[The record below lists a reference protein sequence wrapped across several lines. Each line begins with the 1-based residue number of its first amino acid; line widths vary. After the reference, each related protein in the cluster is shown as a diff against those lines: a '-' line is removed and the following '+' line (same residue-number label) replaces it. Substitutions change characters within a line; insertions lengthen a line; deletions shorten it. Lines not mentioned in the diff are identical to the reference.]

1 TVAASELTSF
11 ASRVWGGLQSAVGA
25 SKTTRTDDKHRN
37 SRTFKENGSGDGADR
52 SLKVLAEFV
61 ERITEKGVDGIVK
74 EYRRLDNFYDT
85 TATYEAFR
93 ANMVKNR
100 YSDVVC
106 TDSTRVKLKL
116 GEKEYGDYIHANFVN
131 SPLLTTK
138 FICTQGPLQSTIH
151 DFWRMIFQE
160 RIENVLMLCKQK
172 TKKNLCN
179 CRPCEDGRPKCSV
192 YWPETVGKCDVLP
205 TVQVKNTGEEADEFA
220 TTTSLM
226 VELNPA
232 YAVSDNE
239 LTPEQRKPLFL
250 RLFRWTTWP
259 DRGVPDHNSCRIP
272 LQLLDRVRTAPCVVH
287 CSAGIGRT
295 GSILALEM
303 ALQKV
308 VAGNKIDFE
317 QVIIRCR
324 PWYYRILSPLILQ
337 IARELRGGD
346 AVQDGCDVNFVI
358 SMPNLLLRAPP
369 SGEQVGGAKPGLW
382 ISSPCT
388 R

>member
-1 TVAASELTSF
+1 MGILMCSL
-11 ASRVWGGLQSAVGA
+11 
-25 SKTTRTDDKHRN
+25 DKRSNISIHIDFDVPLLNCRD
-37 SRTFKENGSGDGADR
+37 SLIFSPSLSGDGTDR

-116 GEKEYGDYIHANFVN
+116 GEKEHGDYIHANFVN

-160 RIENVLMLCKQK
+160 RIENVLMLCK
-172 TKKNLCN
+172 
-179 CRPCEDGRPKCSV
+179 PCEDGRPKCSV

-232 YAVSDNE
+232 YGMDYCSLQHNILASAIVISAVTDSE

-317 QVIIRCR
+317 Q
-324 PWYYRILSPLILQ
+324 
-337 IARELRGGD
+337 IARELRC
-346 AVQDGCDVNFVI
+346 ARAQCIQTEVQYLYIHRVMIENALLHI
-358 SMPNLLLRAPP
+358 NLDE
-369 SGEQVGGAKPGLW
+369 S
-382 ISSPCT
+382 T
-388 R
+388 RTTGHKFLQEYDNKMRK

>member
-1 TVAASELTSF
+1 MFLFFEAKIVKPSYS
-11 ASRVWGGLQSAVGA
+11 SRYSIE
-25 SKTTRTDDKHRN
+25 RY
-37 SRTFKENGSGDGADR
+37 FSGDCSDR

-61 ERITEKGVDGIVK
+61 ERITEKGVDGIIK

-93 ANMVKNR
+93 ANMAKNR

-116 GEKEYGDYIHANFVN
+116 GEEQFGDYIHANYVT

-151 DFWRMIFQE
+151 DFWRMVFQE
-160 RIENVLMLCKQK
+160 RIESILMLCKQ
-172 TKKNLCN
+172 
-179 CRPCEDGRPKCSV
+179 CEDGRPKCST
-192 YWPETVGKCDVLP
+192 YWPEASGEVSTFDTLI
-205 TVQVKNTGEEADEFA
+205 VKNTGEEVDEFA

-232 YAVSDNE
+232 YTVSDGE
-239 LTPEQRKPLFL
+239 LPAEKRKPLFV

-272 LQLLDRVRTAPCVVH
+272 LHLLDRVRSAPCVVH

-295 GSILALEM
+295 GSILALEI

-308 VAGNKIDFE
+308 VAGSKIEFE
-317 QVIIRCR
+317 
-324 PWYYRILSPLILQ
+324 Q
-337 IARELRGGD
+337 IARELRCARAQCIQTEVQYLYIHRVMIENAMLHINLSD
-346 AVQDGCDVNFVI
+346 ATRTTGQRF
-358 SMPNLLLRAPP
+358 LR
-369 SGEQVGGAKPGLW
+369 EYDDKM
-382 ISSPCT
+382 
-388 R
+388 RK